1 MTQAEIK
8 KALEASAKENY
19 TPKTDEEIRS
29 QAEGMY
35 KQQFENDLKALRKQT
50 EQNILAARRDSL
62 SAGMQRSSYVAAQ
75 QGLARSAGL
84 EGQQQLQSNYESNIA
99 NAIADLRDK
108 DRDRKL
114 ADDQYRNQLLLQLYN
129 MGNSGGGGGSN
140 GGKKTPSDNLIN
152 NATLGALSGIPKS
165 TTDYSSLLDN
175 SILKLI
181 NSDDYRNQHNLNTV
195 SRDGTKR
202 NLFSGAGDYYKMNSI
217 PGNTGYGSYIDKNG
231 QRQYYT
237 KKKLT
242 Q

>member
-62 SAGMQRSSYVAAQ
+62 STGMQRSSYVAAQ

-129 MGNSGGGGGSN
+129 MGNSGGGRSGG
-140 GGKKTPSDNLIN
+140 TPSNDSDNKKIPDLKITSAPGDYN
-152 NATLGALSGIPKS
+152 LLREKRGSKVYETPITAANAWREKMRKNLNKYTY
-165 TTDYSSLLDN
+165 TDKGVLLD
-175 SILKLI
+175 
-181 NSDDYRNQHNLNTV
+181 
-195 SRDGTKR
+195 
-202 NLFSGAGDYYKMNSI
+202 
-217 PGNTGYGSYIDKNG
+217 
-231 QRQYYT
+231 
-237 KKKLT
+237 
-242 Q
+242 

>member
-8 KALEASAKENY
+8 KALEASAKESY
-19 TPKTDEEIRS
+19 APKTDEEIRS

-62 SAGMQRSSYVAAQ
+62 STGMQRSSYVAAQ

-129 MGNSGGGGGSN
+129 MGGSGGGGKTSSKQTTPPGDTTDTTTDNSYSDLIN
-140 GGKKTPSDNLIN
+140 DDKIKLSLKTPNSAGLSNSGYIR
-152 NATLGALSGIPKS
+152 LGSAYIPKKAA
-165 TTDYSSLLDN
+165 TNPVMGVMNSLLN
-175 SILKLI
+175 
-181 NSDDYRNQHNLNTV
+181 V
-195 SRDGTKR
+195 
-202 NLFSGAGDYYKMNSI
+202 
-217 PGNTGYGSYIDKNG
+217 
-231 QRQYYT
+231 
-237 KKKLT
+237 KKLPNRFIEMT
-242 Q
+242 KLKK

>member
-8 KALEASAKENY
+8 KALEASARESY
-19 TPKTDEEIRS
+19 APKTDEEIRS

-35 KQQFENDLKALRKQT
+35 KQQFENDLKALRRQT

-62 SAGMQRSSYVAAQ
+62 STGMQRSSYVAAQ

-129 MGNSGGGGGSN
+129 MGNSGGGGKS
-140 GGKKTPSDNLIN
+140 KTPGDKLLN
-152 NATLGALSGIPKS
+152 NGALGGLSGLPKP
-165 TTDYSSLLDN
+165 TTDYSLLLDN

-181 NSDDYRNQHNLNTV
+181 NSDDYRKQHNINTV
-195 SRDGTKR
+195 SRDGKKR

-217 PGNTGYGSYIDKNG
+217 PGNPGYGSYIDKNG
-231 QRQYYT
+231 QRQYYP
-237 KKKLT
+237 KK
-242 Q
+242 

>member
-8 KALEASAKENY
+8 KALEASAKESY
-19 TPKTDEEIRS
+19 APKTDEEIRS

-62 SAGMQRSSYVAAQ
+62 STGMQRSSYVAAQ

-84 EGQQQLQSNYESNIA
+84 EGQQQLQSNYESNLA

-129 MGNSGGGGGSN
+129 MGGSGGGGKPSSKQTTPPGDTTDPTTDNSYSDLIN
-140 GGKKTPSDNLIN
+140 DDKIKLSLKTPNSAGLSNSGYIR
-152 NATLGALSGIPKS
+152 LGSAYIPKKAVTNS
-165 TTDYSSLLDN
+165 TMGVMNSLLN
-175 SILKLI
+175 
-181 NSDDYRNQHNLNTV
+181 V
-195 SRDGTKR
+195 
-202 NLFSGAGDYYKMNSI
+202 
-217 PGNTGYGSYIDKNG
+217 
-231 QRQYYT
+231 
-237 KKKLT
+237 KKLPNRFIEMT
-242 Q
+242 KLKK

>member
-181 NSDDYRNQHNLNTV
+181 NSDDYKKANNINAKTR
-195 SRDGTKR
+195 
-202 NLFSGAGDYYKMNSI
+202 FYGAGDTSKLNSI
-217 PGNTGYGSYIDKNG
+217 PGGGRD
-231 QRQYYT
+231 
-237 KKKLT
+237 
-242 Q
+242 

>member
-8 KALEASAKENY
+8 KALEASARESY
-19 TPKTDEEIRS
+19 APKTDEEIRS

-62 SAGMQRSSYVAAQ
+62 STGMQRSSYVAAQ

-129 MGNSGGGGGSN
+129 MGGSGGGGKTSSKQTTPPGDTTDTTTDNSYSDLIN
-140 GGKKTPSDNLIN
+140 DDKIKLSLKTPNS
-152 NATLGALSGIPKS
+152 AGLSGSGYIRLGSAYIPKKS
-165 TTDYSSLLDN
+165 ATNPVMGVMNSLLN
-175 SILKLI
+175 
-181 NSDDYRNQHNLNTV
+181 V
-195 SRDGTKR
+195 
-202 NLFSGAGDYYKMNSI
+202 
-217 PGNTGYGSYIDKNG
+217 
-231 QRQYYT
+231 
-237 KKKLT
+237 KKLPNRFIEMT
-242 Q
+242 KLKK

>member
-8 KALEASAKENY
+8 KALEASARESY

-35 KQQFENDLKALRKQT
+35 KQQFENDLKALRRQT

-62 SAGMQRSSYVAAQ
+62 STGMQRSSYVAAQ

-129 MGNSGGGGGSN
+129 MGKSGGGG
-140 GGKKTPSDNLIN
+140 KPKTPDKTPQIASDPVPYDKRLLLSQSEKDVPRHI
-152 NATLGALSGIPKS
+152 ATEYP
-165 TTDYSSLLDN
+165 
-175 SILKLI
+175 
-181 NSDDYRNQHNLNTV
+181 
-195 SRDGTKR
+195 
-202 NLFSGAGDYYKMNSI
+202 NLFKDKNNQTAVEYKSGLNSLK
-217 PGNTGYGSYIDKNG
+217 NRYGHTYNSRSYIKKNG
-231 QRQYYT
+231 VIYDNGKISQKY
-237 KKKLT
+237 
-242 Q
+242 

>member
-1 MTQAEIK
+1 MTQEEIK

-62 SAGMQRSSYVAAQ
+62 STGMQRSSYVAAQ

-129 MGNSGGGGGSN
+129 MGNSGGGGRS
-140 GGKKTPSDNLIN
+140 GGTPSTDPDDSSKLPILDLKPNSGYDSLKETGTNGRTYETPITAA
-152 NATLGALSGIPKS
+152 NAWRNKFKNKLNKYTYTA
-165 TTDYSSLLDN
+165 TATR
-175 SILKLI
+175 LK
-181 NSDDYRNQHNLNTV
+181 
-195 SRDGTKR
+195 
-202 NLFSGAGDYYKMNSI
+202 
-217 PGNTGYGSYIDKNG
+217 
-231 QRQYYT
+231 
-237 KKKLT
+237 
-242 Q
+242 